1 MTMTSMDEVAR
12 VVGVGVG
19 ATMVMDVWTA
29 TLKGLGV
36 PTLDYALVGRWAG
49 HLRYGQLAHAS
60 IGKATPIHG
69 ELPLGWA
76 IHYAVGIAFAML
88 LIGICGIGWLRDPLL
103 GPSLAVGLGTVAFP
117 LFVMQPAMG
126 AGIAGSRTP
135 TPLKNVLRSLATHA
149 IFGCGLYLSAALLN
163 LIWA

>member
-1 MTMTSMDEVAR
+1 MTSIDEVSR
-12 VVGVGVG
+12 VIAVGVA

-29 TLKGLGV
+29 ALKGLGV

-49 HLRYGQLAHAS
+49 HLRHGRLAHAS

-69 ELPLGWA
+69 ELPLGWV
-76 IHYAVGIAFAML
+76 IHYAVGIVFATL

-103 GPSLAVGLGTVAFP
+103 GPALAMGLGTVAIP

-126 AGIAGSRTP
+126 AGIASSRMP
-135 TPLKNVLRSLATHA
+135 TPVKNVLRSLATHA
-149 IFGCGLYLSAALLN
+149 VFGCGLYLSAAGLN
-163 LIWA
+163 LIWT